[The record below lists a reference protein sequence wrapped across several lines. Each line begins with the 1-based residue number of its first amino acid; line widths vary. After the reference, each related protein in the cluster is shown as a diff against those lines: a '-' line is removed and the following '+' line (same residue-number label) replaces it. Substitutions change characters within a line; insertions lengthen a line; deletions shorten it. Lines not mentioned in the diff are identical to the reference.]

1 MLISQCAAHLC
12 YACACDSSFD
22 STKQRGG
29 DDRKFDGQG
38 GGVTDMGEKMTEE
51 EVMME
56 GEVMEEVTAAAAVES
71 Y

>member
-1 MLISQCAAHLC
+1 MTG
-12 YACACDSSFD
+12 SS
-22 STKQRGG
+22 TGRV
-29 DDRKFDGQG
+29 

-56 GEVMEEVTAAAAVES
+56 GEVMEEVTAAAAAAVES